1 MSGGR
6 RCVEV
11 PVIEIGKDAEDKT
24 RRQAV
29 DDLFLF
35 KAGRWRAMRRWRD
48 QRKAD
53 YFHLGRGIF
62 RRINAASPSAS
73 APLRPPPSLH
83 LCGSQLEYA
92 SQSENSTFE
101 PSQSTF
107 EQAPTPKEREEI
119 AARIKAKREQAGLS
133 QSEAAR
139 AWGIS
144 KQTLQSWEQGR
155 RAPRGL
161 YLQAIERILEKSA
174 VRRK

>member
-1 MSGGR
+1 MS
-6 RCVEV
+6 
-11 PVIEIGKDAEDKT
+11 
-24 RRQAV
+24 
-29 DDLFLF
+29 
-35 KAGRWRAMRRWRD
+35 
-48 QRKAD
+48 
-53 YFHLGRGIF
+53 
-62 RRINAASPSAS
+62 
-73 APLRPPPSLH
+73 
-83 LCGSQLEYA
+83 
-92 SQSENSTFE
+92 
-101 PSQSTF
+101 
-107 EQAPTPKEREEI
+107 EQPKEREEI